1 MNRNNRIEN
10 ILSSRIFIIGG
21 IILISFL
28 LLWSK
33 LFTLQIV
40 EGEDYARN
48 LKSFTVKTLSVEA
61 ERGSI
66 YDAYGVPLA
75 TNQKSYTVTFDQQ
88 VNFTN
93 EDYNE
98 LCYNLIQLFNKNGDE
113 YIDELPISKTEP
125 YTFLFTSK
133 SREEAW
139 KRDMSI
145 DEDDYD
151 MDATETLLYLQDLF
165 EVDPTLPTDVKREI
179 ISLRSAIYMERFRKY
194 NLVTLAYDISDE
206 TIAEL
211 EEQADKYPGVATT
224 PQVQR
229 VYPYGEYVAH
239 TIGYTG
245 KIDEETLESLNKTT
259 SNKYTQNDT
268 VGKTGLESAFESDL
282 RGTDGEQVVE
292 ANNTGRIVNILDQ
305 TDPVAGNNVYTTID
319 ANLQKK
325 TYDIIEDTLTEVII
339 NKLNGK
345 SSRDQNITI
354 QDFFSSFIGAN
365 NFDAYKLY
373 NNQTDYY
380 SQIVDGI
387 VQEQVQSKNK
397 EIDLGDYPT
406 YTKELKEAYE
416 AGKINEYTL
425 LMLMIEQGIITPEED
440 LKQKIE
446 RRVLSPRSAVIALLE
461 AGEITPQMTNLDPS
475 TATVVVVDIDTGN
488 VITAANY
495 PSYDNNRLVNNFD
508 NNYYYKLLVLDPTLP
523 LNNRAFQEQRAPGS
537 TFKMLTGIAA
547 LENGVITPSTR
558 YYDEVTFKKA
568 GLPYTRCWSTY
579 SHGSLNVADALEVS
593 CNYFFLETVYNT
605 GNPDSGTA
613 DKALKQ
619 FEEYSD
625 YFGLNDRSGV
635 EVGEAADTYPD
646 DLRIT
651 SSPEYKKYMYQAVNS
666 NVTAAETNWYYGD
679 TIRTGIGQGLNNYTA
694 GSMAKY
700 VATLVGGGDRY
711 QLHFLDK
718 IKKSSGDV
726 VEEFTPVLE
735 TTVPMQQE
743 NLDVILQGM
752 WQVVYGSR
760 GTARS
765 AFTNFPIEVGGKTGT
780 AQEGSRSDHSS
791 FAGFAPYDDP
801 EIVVYVLVPYGN
813 TYSTTAPATSI
824 ARDVIGEYFYINYES
839 NTSVQQPDTF
849 LK

>member
-1 MNRNNRIEN
+1 MNRNNRIEKV
-10 ILSSRIFIIGG
+10 LSSRIFIIGG
-21 IILISFL
+21 VFLICFL
-28 LLWSK
+28 LLLSK
-33 LFTLQIV
+33 LFTLQII

-61 ERGSI
+61 ERGTI

-75 TNQKSYTVTFDQQ
+75 TNEKSYTVTFDQQ
-88 VNFTN
+88 VSLKND
-93 EDYNE
+93 DYNK
-98 LCYNLIQLFNKNGDE
+98 LCYNLIQLFNKNEDE
-113 YIDELPISKTEP
+113 YIDVLPISKTEP

-145 DEDDYD
+145 DEEDYG
-151 MDATETLLYLQDLF
+151 MSATETLLYLQDLF
-165 EVDPTLPTDVKREI
+165 GVDPNLPISVQREI
-179 ISLRSAIYMERFRKY
+179 ISLRSAIYMERYRKY

-211 EEQADKYPGVATT
+211 QEQSSKYPGVSTT

-229 VYPYGEYVAH
+229 IYPYSEYVSH

-245 KIDEETLESLNKTT
+245 KIDEETLNDLNKKT

-282 RGTDGEQVVE
+282 RGTDGEQIVE
-292 ANNTGRIVNILDQ
+292 ANNTGRIVRVLDS
-305 TDPVAGNNVYTTID
+305 TDPKAGNNVYTTID

-325 TYDIIEDTLTEVII
+325 TYDIIEKTLTEVII
-339 NKLNGK
+339 NKLNSA
-345 SSRDQNITI
+345 SSRDQNISI
-354 QDFFSSFIGAN
+354 QTFFYKFIGAN
-365 NFDAYKLY
+365 NFNAYKLY

-380 SQIVDGI
+380 SKIVDEV
-387 VQEQVQSKNK
+387 VQQQVQSKNK

-406 YTKELKEAYE
+406 YTKELQEAYD

-425 LMLMIEQGIITPEED
+425 LMLMIEQGVVTPDEE
-440 LKQKIE
+440 LTQKIE
-446 RRVLSPRSAVIALLE
+446 RKVLSPKSAVIALLE

-475 TATVVVVDIDTGN
+475 TATAVVVDIDTGN
-488 VITAANY
+488 VISSTNY

-537 TFKMLTGIAA
+537 TYKMLTGIAA
-547 LENGVITPSTR
+547 LEKGVIGPTTR

-579 SHGSLNVADALEVS
+579 SHGSLTVADALEVS

-605 GNPDSGTA
+605 GNPDSYTA
-613 DKALKQ
+613 DKALEQ
-619 FEEYSD
+619 FNTYSD
-625 YFGLNDRSGV
+625 YFGLNDRAGV
-635 EVGEAADTYPD
+635 ELGEAADTYPD

-666 NVTAAETNWYYGD
+666 NATAAETNWYYGD

-700 VATLVGGGDRY
+700 VATLVGGGNRY

-718 IKKSSGDV
+718 IKTYSGDLV
-726 VEEFTPVLE
+726 KEFEPNLE
-735 TTVPMQQE
+735 TTVPLKKE
-743 NLDVILQGM
+743 NLDVIFQGM
-752 WQVVYGSR
+752 WQVVYGNR
-760 GTARS
+760 GTARA
-765 AFTNFPIEVGGKTGT
+765 AFRDFPIEVGGKTGT

-801 EIVVYVLVPYGN
+801 EIVVYVLVPYGT

-824 ARDVIGEYFYINYES
+824 ARDIIGEYFYTNYES
-839 NTSVQQPDTF
+839 DTTIQKPDTF